1 MLGSKSVGVRAG
13 PGTGRVEAVRAE
25 RCGEQAETKKECVG
39 FDRLVSKK
47 K

>member
-1 MLGSKSVGVRAG
+1 MLGSKSAGVRAG

-25 RCGEQAETKKECVG
+25 RCGGVLRPKKECVG
-39 FDRLVSKK
+39 ACSKK